1 MPSAIPTANKTV
13 AKSNAIRSR
22 FVLSIQVR
30 RISVF
35 HAKYPLMQ
43 SVSGTDSIVI
53 MGRHTMLCLFLCA
66 FAAFPAVAQ
75 SSPGTGGI
83 ASGYDALAE
92 SSGAITSPLT
102 QPTLTPGA
110 LLLLELEGR
119 FAKAVET
126 GGGKAFSAW
135 FADDGVTLNN
145 GKPAVLGRTAIAAQA
160 QWDPK
165 TYQLTW
171 TPQGAQMGPS
181 NDMGFTWG
189 LYEGRSKDKNGGP
202 GVITGRYFTVWKKL
216 PDGTWKVALD
226 ASANEPPATGEC
238 CVLPK
243 P

>member
-1 MPSAIPTANKTV
+1 
-13 AKSNAIRSR
+13 
-22 FVLSIQVR
+22 VR

-35 HAKYPLMQ
+35 NAVYPLKQ
-43 SVSGTDSIVI
+43 SVPSTDSIVN
-53 MGRHTMLCLFLCA
+53 MARHSTFRQFFWVLVTCPL
-66 FAAFPAVAQ
+66 VAQ
-75 SSPGTGGI
+75 TVAQTSPGTNVV
-83 ASGYDALAE
+83 APGYDALAQA
-92 SSGAITSPLT
+92 SGAISSPLT

-110 LLLLELEGR
+110 LVLLELEGR

-145 GKPAVLGRTAIAAQA
+145 GQPAVLGRTAIAAQA

-189 LYEGRSKDKNGGP
+189 RYEGRSKDKNGGP
-202 GVITGRYFTVWKKL
+202 VVLTGRYFTVWKKL

-226 ASANEPPATGEC
+226 ASANEPPGSGEC

>member
-1 MPSAIPTANKTV
+1 
-13 AKSNAIRSR
+13 
-22 FVLSIQVR
+22 
-30 RISVF
+30 
-35 HAKYPLMQ
+35 MQ
-43 SVSGTDSIVI
+43 SVPDTDSIVNMARPSI
-53 MGRHTMLCLFLCA
+53 FGLCFCA
-66 FAAFPAVAQ
+66 FVACPLVTRMVAQ
-75 SSPGTGGI
+75 TSPGTNI
-83 ASGYDALAE
+83 VAPGYDALAQ
-92 SSGAITSPLT
+92 SASAISSPLT

-126 GGGKAFSAW
+126 GGGKAFGAW
-135 FADDGVTLNN
+135 FADDAVTLNN

-189 LYEGRSKDKNGGP
+189 HYEGHSKDKNGGP
-202 GVITGRYFTVWKKL
+202 VVIAGRYFTVWKKL

-226 ASANEPPATGEC
+226 ASADEPPATGEC

>member
-1 MPSAIPTANKTV
+1 
-13 AKSNAIRSR
+13 
-22 FVLSIQVR
+22 
-30 RISVF
+30 
-35 HAKYPLMQ
+35 MQ
-43 SVSGTDSIVI
+43 SVPSTDSIVN
-53 MGRHTMLCLFLCA
+53 MARHSTFRLFFCV
-66 FAAFPAVAQ
+66 FASCPLVAQ
-75 SSPGTGGI
+75 MLAQTSPGTNI
-83 ASGYDALAE
+83 FAPGYDALAQ
-92 SSGAITSPLT
+92 SSSAISSPLT

-119 FAKAVET
+119 FAKAVEA
-126 GGGKAFSAW
+126 GGGKAFGNW

-189 LYEGRSKDKNGGP
+189 HYEGRSKDKNGGP
-202 GVITGRYFTVWKKL
+202 VVIAGRYFTVWKKL

-226 ASANEPPATGEC
+226 ASADEPPATGEC